1 MFSTLPMMESGDGEM
16 VADVGTHTVHFW
28 PTSRRLRRARFP
40 LTSRSL
46 TDLTNMHSS
55 THLSTTYA
63 MLQPP
68 PLARRRLLRP

>member
-28 PTSRRLRRARFP
+28 PTSRRLP
-40 LTSRSL
+40 LIVTLTSRSL

-55 THLSTTYA
+55 TNLSTYA

-68 PLARRRLLRP
+68 SLARRRRLRP